1 MSILTRTA
9 ALAASVLI
17 AVGAGAANTASA
29 ASEPQIVGA
38 TFTFD
43 AEAGAHPVN
52 GRSGSWKAPDSEIM
66 VWEHENIVKIDAEA
80 PNGFDFIRVELNG
93 PGHAQ
98 LGVGTYADVRGQDSG
113 LDNPGMLVISNGL
126 GCYYDLY
133 GEFVIERIE
142 RDANG
147 RLTALSAGF
156 TQRCGDPA
164 APALRGWIVYQD

>member
-1 MSILTRTA
+1 MPILTRMA
-9 ALAASVLI
+9 AVAASVLI
-17 AVGAGAANTASA
+17 VAGVANTASA
-29 ASEPQIVGA
+29 APEPQVVGA

-43 AEAGAHPVN
+43 AEAGSRPVN
-52 GRSGSWKAPDSEIM
+52 GRSGSWKAPASEIM

-80 PNGFDFIRVELNG
+80 PNRFDFIRVELNG
-93 PGHAQ
+93 PGLAQ
-98 LGVGTYADVRGQDSG
+98 LDVGTYTDVRSQNSG

-126 GCYYDLY
+126 GCSDVY

-142 RDANG
+142 RDTEG

-164 APALRGWIVYQD
+164 AQALRGWIVYQD

>member
-1 MSILTRTA
+1 MPILSRMA
-9 ALAASVLI
+9 VLAASVLI
-17 AVGAGAANTASA
+17 AAGAASTASA
-29 ASEPQIVGA
+29 APEPQVVGA

-52 GRSGSWKAPDSEIM
+52 GRSGSWKAPASEIT
-66 VWEHENIVKIDAEA
+66 VWENQNVVKIDAEA
-80 PNGFDFIRVELNG
+80 PDRFDFIRVELNG
-93 PGHAQ
+93 PGHTQ
-98 LGVGTYADVRGQDSG
+98 LGVGTYTDVRGQDAG

-126 GCYYDLY
+126 GCSAVY

-147 RLTALSAGF
+147 TLTALSAGF

>member
-1 MSILTRTA
+1 MPILTRMA
-9 ALAASVLI
+9 AVAASVLI
-17 AVGAGAANTASA
+17 VAGAATTASA
-29 ASEPQIVGA
+29 APEPQVVGA

-52 GRSGSWKAPDSEIM
+52 GRSGSWKVPDSEIM
-66 VWEHENIVKIDAEA
+66 VWEHENIVKIDVES
-80 PNGFDFIRVELNG
+80 PDGFDFIRVELNG
-93 PGHAQ
+93 PGLAQ
-98 LGVGTYADVRGQDSG
+98 LGVGTYTDVRSQDSG

-126 GCYYDLY
+126 GCYYDMY

-142 RDANG
+142 RDADG